1 MFFQIV
7 RDIFFSLIVH
17 YFLFPTVP
25 MQYLLR
31 PLVENPGHKNI
42 KLFIVLHDIIVMWL
56 EKMLMAL
63 QSCFNTQIQSQTCWC
78 DFVLK
83 HSRRQAWYRALFSY
97 CCLLCYC
104 SVY

>member
-42 KLFIVLHDIIVMWL
+42 KLFIVLHDIIVM
-56 EKMLMAL
+56 
-63 QSCFNTQIQSQTCWC
+63 
-78 DFVLK
+78 
-83 HSRRQAWYRALFSY
+83 
-97 CCLLCYC
+97 
-104 SVY
+104 